1 MVDELFNDYIRRQG
15 FIEPLSTKFCNG
27 TTSTCDGLSQW
38 GSQEMAEN
46 GANSMDILYNYYG
59 DDIELV
65 LDAPVQDIGS
75 SYPGTALRLGDVGE
89 SVVIIQT
96 SLNRISQDYP
106 AIPKIPSA
114 NGVFNEATEDAVKE
128 FQRIFRLTPDGIVG
142 KSTWYKLVYLYVGI
156 TDLSELVSQG
166 QDISRVSF
174 LFPGTLREGD
184 TGEGVQVLQYM
195 LTVVER
201 FYPEIPP
208 VTMDGVFGAD
218 TRAAVTAFQR
228 KDGLVPDGIVGLNTW
243 NALYE
248 TFIGI
253 DVALRSDT
261 VRFPF
266 SNTDAIPTM
275 GQMHYGITTRVQQYP
290 GYPICKTGRKDAR
303 LV

>member
-1 MVDELFNDYIRRQG
+1 
-15 FIEPLSTKFCNG
+15 
-27 TTSTCDGLSQW
+27 
-38 GSQEMAEN
+38 
-46 GANSMDILYNYYG
+46 
-59 DDIELV
+59 
-65 LDAPVQDIGS
+65 
-75 SYPGTALRLGDVGE
+75 
-89 SVVIIQT
+89 
-96 SLNRISQDYP
+96 
-106 AIPKIPSA
+106 
-114 NGVFNEATEDAVKE
+114 
-128 FQRIFRLTPDGIVG
+128 
-142 KSTWYKLVYLYVGI
+142 
-156 TDLSELVSQG
+156 
-166 QDISRVSF
+166 
-174 LFPGTLREGD
+174 
-184 TGEGVQVLQYM
+184 M